1 MPLSVYREYF
11 TSNIR
16 TRAKAQTNPL
26 SVSTKLYTDWEL
38 AADLHMTVEQFHKLP
53 RRERRLQLFCKIL
66 SNKKEEHAYKEAK
79 EKSERE
85 SRMERDT
92 DSSVKPT
99 RYRA

>member
-1 MPLSVYREYF
+1 MPISVYREF
-11 TSNIR
+11 FVPSIKTK
-16 TRAKAQTNPL
+16 AKAQTEPL
-26 SVSTKLYTDWEL
+26 TVSTKLYTDWEL
-38 AADLHMTVEQFHKLP
+38 ATSLHMTVEQFMKLP

-92 DSSVKPT
+92 DSSVRPS